1 MPLRDAALEEQ
12 EWKTKWKVVIFVEY
26 GGYKYKGTKMQENW
40 GQGFVSG
47 EQLKNIWYSQ
57 CLEV

>member
-1 MPLRDAALEEQ
+1 
-12 EWKTKWKVVIFVEY
+12 
-26 GGYKYKGTKMQENW
+26 MQENW